1 MNTVLEWKWK
11 EAAMVHFMVLY
22 RYSSEGIQ
30 RNVKTSAWAVSGPK
44 FEQRSSRILV
54 KSVTA

>member
-1 MNTVLEWKWK
+1 MNAVLEWKWK
-11 EAAMVHFMVLY
+11 EAAMVHFMVLC

-30 RNVKTSAWAVSGPK
+30 KNVKASARKVSRQK
-44 FEQRSSRILV
+44 FEQGTSGILV